1 MVLYYISLNSNQN
14 IHKIIWNCVDN
25 YGKIDLGES
34 FMEDKCMGLNKW
46 SIICLAAAAALAGG
60 LCFPLHVHA
69 SQGSYTIG
77 KTIILYSYDTNGDEN
92 EYKAIS
98 QHKKELENSGYDV
111 ILVDAGGF
119 FKSDGNSVQI
129 LNTYGYDLAM
139 PSGSD
144 LLQGIDVFEKNM
156 RICRS
161 YLLCSN
167 IKKNGRYLY
176 KPRRIITSASGKKI
190 GFIGILSVEDLPE
203 GYSVLEGYELDK
215 ALQDD
220 ISALRQG
227 GVDAIFLIG
236 EGSERVHVVDDTIVE
251 DAKIEVN
258 STTEKNT
265 VEKNTTETDSDNI
278 EKEILENELV
288 EKNTAENENV
298 ENDNAEKNASVSKNH
313 AIKENDTISDNS
325 INDMKKSDLSTVSED
340 NSVSENNKKTTASLY
355 EVMKGD
361 SLWKISYKIYGKQ
374 LKNRWEEIFN
384 LNKNKIA
391 NQEIIYSG
399 QEFELP
405 Q

>member
-1 MVLYYISLNSNQN
+1 
-14 IHKIIWNCVDN
+14 
-25 YGKIDLGES
+25 
-34 FMEDKCMGLNKW
+34 
-46 SIICLAAAAALAGG
+46 
-60 LCFPLHVHA
+60 
-69 SQGSYTIG
+69 
-77 KTIILYSYDTNGDEN
+77 
-92 EYKAIS
+92 
-98 QHKKELENSGYDV
+98 
-111 ILVDAGGF
+111 
-119 FKSDGNSVQI
+119 
-129 LNTYGYDLAM
+129 NTYGYDLAM

-176 KPRRIITSASGKKI
+176 KPRRKITSASGKKI
-190 GFIGILSVEDLPE
+190 GFIGISPVEDLPE
-203 GYSVLEGYELDK
+203 GYSVLEGDELDK

-236 EGSERVHVVDDTIVE
+236 EGSERVQVVDDTIVE
-251 DAKIEVN
+251 YAKTEAN

-265 VEKNTTETDSDNI
+265 T
-278 EKEILENELV
+278 
-288 EKNTAENENV
+288 
-298 ENDNAEKNASVSKNH
+298 
-313 AIKENDTISDNS
+313 ENDTIVKETSVSSDNVIIEDKAKS
-325 INDMKKSDLSTVSED
+325 AITTDSEDYSVSDNEKIDKTKSDTMTVSED

-405 Q
+405 

>member
-1 MVLYYISLNSNQN
+1 
-14 IHKIIWNCVDN
+14 
-25 YGKIDLGES
+25 
-34 FMEDKCMGLNKW
+34 MGLNKW
-46 SIICLAAAAALAGG
+46 SIICLAAAAALSGG

-119 FKSDGNSVQI
+119 FESDGNSVQI

-176 KPRRIITSASGKKI
+176 KPRRKITSASGKKI
-190 GFIGILSVEDLPE
+190 GFIGISPVEDLPE
-203 GYSVLEGYELDK
+203 GYSVLEGDELDK

-220 ISALRQG
+220 IGALRQG

-236 EGSERVHVVDDTIVE
+236 EGSERVQVVDDTIVE
-251 DAKIEVN
+251 NAKSAI
-258 STTEKNT
+258 T
-265 VEKNTTETDSDNI
+265 TDSEDY
-278 EKEILENELV
+278 
-288 EKNTAENENV
+288 
-298 ENDNAEKNASVSKNH
+298 SVS
-313 AIKENDTISDNS
+313 DNEK
-325 INDMKKSDLSTVSED
+325 IDKTKSDTMTVSED